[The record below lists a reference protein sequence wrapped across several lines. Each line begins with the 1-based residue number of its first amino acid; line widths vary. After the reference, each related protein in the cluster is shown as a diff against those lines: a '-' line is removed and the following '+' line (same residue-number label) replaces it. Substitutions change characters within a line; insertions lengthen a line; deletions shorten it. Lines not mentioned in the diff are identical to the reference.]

1 MDDNDP
7 ERDRD
12 GLAVPWEEV
21 RRDYELGRL
30 TRNGIAHRYR
40 LRRGQLDARARTH
53 KWVRPGSK
61 QALDRQLLI
70 ARLLGLVERQMDL
83 VEEEMEKGTRMDSKV
98 LTDLVRDLDKLIT
111 MERAEGN
118 TEGMIT
124 DPGEA
129 SELRRKLDV
138 SHNRKIVERANER
151 NLL

>member
-1 MDDNDP
+1 MDEVDP

-40 LRRGQLDARARTH
+40 LRRGQLDARARAN
-53 KWVRPGSK
+53 KWTRPGSK

-83 VEEEMEKGTRMDSKV
+83 VEEEMDKGTRMDSKV
-98 LTDLVRDLDKLIT
+98 LNDLVRDLDKLIT

-118 TEGMIT
+118 TEGTIT

-129 SELRRKLDV
+129 SELRRKLEARI
-138 SHNRKIVERANER
+138 NAITKG
-151 NLL
+151 LT